1 MVAPLEREG
10 KYERKAKQA
19 SRSAAAEQ
27 VLLDVGITAPPHH
40 IIEQVMMDVDG
51 S

>member
-10 KYERKAKQA
+10 KRERKAKRA

-27 VLLDVGITAPPHH
+27 VLLDIRITPPPHH